1 MDSDGNGNVIKE
13 QEHLKYVVITKGY
26 YKGCVGDIIRVNN
39 GLYTIE
45 TYAGIIKF
53 KESDFHYYDPFKK
66 RIIKKKIDS
75 DVDDITIKINSLPFD
90 TTGPQ
95 VIPLKRKRSIRDI
108 IKPVSNLSLS
118 INEMESSSDSD

>member
-1 MDSDGNGNVIKE
+1 MDSDGNSNVIEE

-39 GLYTIE
+39 GLYAIE

-66 RIIKKKIDS
+66 RIIKKKIDN
-75 DVDDITIKINSLPFD
+75 DVEEITTQINRLPFES
-90 TTGPQ
+90 GVPQ
-95 VIPLKRKRSIRDI
+95 VIPLKRKRSLSQVRES
-108 IKPVSNLSLS
+108 VANLSV
-118 INEMESSSDSD
+118 NEMYSSDSD